1 MARVNVYLPHE
12 LAREWRSA
20 GRVNLSLITQ
30 IAIRRELARSNTE
43 LWLRRVTVL
52 RGWDV
57 THAQVLEDRVGRR
70 CTLRKPGNAP
80 ATQARRSGV
89 ADSRRFFFPTES
101 KSTVAWAREPSPLA
115 LTTTPLRRA

>member
-57 THAQVLEDRVGRR
+57 THAQVLEALQEEG
-70 CTLRKPGNAP
+70 
-80 ATQARRSGV
+80 ATTGGG
-89 ADSRRFFFPTES
+89 T
-101 KSTVAWAREPSPLA
+101 
-115 LTTTPLRRA
+115 